1 MGALRSLTRG
11 ACHSTRRLAFLEPT
25 RRSYRSVDN
34 SLIESLNMRA
44 ISVSLGRS
52 GLLAAAAALVL
63 GACASSVTLEDGN
76 KVPVEDRK
84 AGSAAGGASAGG
96 AQSGV
101 STVNLNSKAATADS
115 LPRVVYF
122 DFDSFVV
129 RDDARP
135 VIDTHAK
142 RLVANSGLK
151 MTVEG
156 HTDER
161 GSREYN
167 LALGQ
172 KRAEAVV
179 KSLTLLGA
187 RGPQL
192 EPVSFGMERPAVQG
206 SDEAAYAKN
215 RRAELKDR

>member
-1 MGALRSLTRG
+1 
-11 ACHSTRRLAFLEPT
+11 
-25 RRSYRSVDN
+25 
-34 SLIESLNMRA
+34 MRA
-44 ISVSLGRS
+44 ISVSLARS
-52 GLLAAAAALVL
+52 GFLAAAAALVL

-84 AGSAAGGASAGG
+84 AGSTAGGAAAGG

-101 STVNLNSKAATADS
+101 STVNLNSKAGAADN

-129 RDDARP
+129 RDDARS

-142 RLVANSGLK
+142 RLSTNAGLK

-179 KSLTLLGA
+179 KSLSLLGA
-187 RGPQL
+187 RGAQL

>member
-1 MGALRSLTRG
+1 
-11 ACHSTRRLAFLEPT
+11 
-25 RRSYRSVDN
+25 
-34 SLIESLNMRA
+34 MRA
-44 ISVSLGRS
+44 HSVFTVRS
-52 GLLAAAAALVL
+52 GLLLAATALVL
-63 GACASSVTLEDGN
+63 GGCASSVNLEDGN
-76 KVPVEDRK
+76 KVPVEDRNAS
-84 AGSAAGGASAGG
+84 AGAPGAAAGG

-101 STVNLNSKAATADS
+101 STVNLNSRAAAGDN
-115 LPRVVYF
+115 LVRVVYF

-142 RLVANSGLK
+142 RLAANAGLK

-172 KRAEAVV
+172 KRAEAVRR
-179 KSLTLLGA
+179 SLGLLGVA
-187 RGPQL
+187 DNQA
-192 EPVSFGMERPAVQG
+192 EAVSFGEEKPAVPG
-206 SDEAAYAKN
+206 SNEEAWAKN
-215 RRAELKDR
+215 RRAEITYR